1 MVEWSL
7 TLAETGGYD
16 YGKQEFEQQ
25 MAEILN
31 SLTDEQK
38 EKAKACKTPEE
49 LTGLLGE
56 LGVEL
61 PDKLLDAVAGGQ
73 SNREISNEEFVQLR
87 NQFNSSIIRR

>member
-1 MVEWSL
+1 M
-7 TLAETGGYD
+7 TLEN
-16 YGKQEFEQQ
+16 KNLSEQ

>member
-1 MVEWSL
+1 MENKNLS
-7 TLAETGGYD
+7 E
-16 YGKQEFEQQ
+16 Q

-61 PDKLLDAVAGGQ
+61 PDKLLDPVAGGQ